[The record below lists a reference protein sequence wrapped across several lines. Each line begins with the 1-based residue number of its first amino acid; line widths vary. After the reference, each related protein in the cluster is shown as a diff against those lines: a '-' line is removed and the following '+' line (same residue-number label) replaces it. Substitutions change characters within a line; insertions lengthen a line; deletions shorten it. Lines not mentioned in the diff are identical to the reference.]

1 MPDFARAAIS
11 TSSQDLGPY
20 TTFLR
25 RLDVGQVVNLPLE
38 DGESPRRVM
47 RSVNAAAAQLNMR
60 VARLQSN
67 RDALRFRVLSPEK
80 RTVHISDEA
89 KRARVE
95 KARATRQARRGRD
108 RSEATGIDPDAAG
121 DSTRA
126 RSRRRPARARAV
138 EAEEAS
144 DAGSR

>member
-1 MPDFARAAIS
+1 MPDFARAAIT
-11 TSSQDLGPY
+11 TSSQDLSPY

-47 RSVNAAAAQLNMR
+47 RSVNAAAALLNMR
-60 VARLQSN
+60 VVRLRSN
-67 RDALRFRVLSPEK
+67 GDALRFRVLSPEK

-89 KRARVE
+89 KRSRAE
-95 KARATRQARRGRD
+95 KARVTRQARWGRD
-108 RSEATGIDPDAAG
+108 RSEATGIGPDAAG
-121 DSTRA
+121 NIAQA
-126 RSRRRPARARAV
+126 RSRRRPAGSRTV